1 MLEAIAN
8 IAGAFLDSKS
18 NKDSNKAN
26 AKINAENN
34 ALQEKFAQEG
44 IRWKV
49 ADAKKAGI
57 HPLYALGAQT
67 TSFQPS
73 SIGHQPNSISENL
86 SRAGQS
92 LDRAIATKGTRLE
105 RLNERLLETQ
115 IRGQEIDNDKKA
127 SDLARTSG
135 AQVSPPFPTSVHK
148 GVDAGVPNSSQLFMN
163 PDGTKTLW
171 PSVDA
176 KQAIEDSLYEYEHM
190 FHNRLIPFATGQ
202 SDIHGNPAKGWRGW
216 LRPYVGLKRYTNK
229 WYDPQ

>member
-1 MLEAIAN
+1 MFEALASIG
-8 IAGAFLDSKS
+8 GAILGSKS
-18 NKDSNKAN
+18 NSDSNKAN

-73 SIGHQPNSISENL
+73 SIGNQSYDPTEAL

-92 LDRAIATKGTRLE
+92 IDRAIATKGTRLE

-115 IRGQEIDNDKKA
+115 IRGQEIDNDLKA
-127 SDLARTSG
+127 SNLARTSG
-135 AQVSPPFPTSVHK
+135 AQVSPPFPSSVN
-148 GVDAGVPNSSQLFMN
+148 GGIVSDIPPAAQRFLNA
-163 PDGTKTLW
+163 DGTTSLW
-171 PSVDA
+171 PSQDA
-176 KQAIEDSLYEYEHM
+176 KQAIEDSPYELEHM
-190 FHNRLIPFATGQ
+190 LRNRIIPWFKGELDAA
-202 SDIHGNPAKGWRGW
+202 GNPRKRNKGDFWDYHRR
-216 LRPYVGLKRYTNK
+216 LFSE
-229 WYDPQ
+229 